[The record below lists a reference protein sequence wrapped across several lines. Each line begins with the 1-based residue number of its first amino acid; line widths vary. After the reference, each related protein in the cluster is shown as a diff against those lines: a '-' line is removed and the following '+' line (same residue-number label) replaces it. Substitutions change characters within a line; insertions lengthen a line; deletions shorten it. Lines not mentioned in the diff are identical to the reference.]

1 MINISKDHG
10 SCHDH
15 HEFRGI
21 SDEKLRALPNPPR
34 TPWLTGKTRASLAIP
49 CHPLPR
55 SALGLPSREF
65 GEFDGRVKVQA
76 CPASFIYIVY
86 LFKYTYY
93 LNVLYLNNLKHI
105 QTWFK
110 HIPTYL
116 KMFWACHFWNWSL
129 FKCAAVL
136 CWGLSGTATLLCTNS
151 DLQVGFLTKSMVFG
165 TRSC

>member
-49 CHPLPR
+49 CRDLHWGCLAGNLE
-55 SALGLPSREF
+55 SLMA
-65 GEFDGRVKVQA
+65 RVKVQA

-105 QTWFK
+105 RTWFK

>member
-1 MINISKDHG
+1 MDHVMTTMNL
-10 SCHDH
+10 
-15 HEFRGI
+15 EVFRMKNSVRFQTLPGHP
-21 SDEKLRALPNPPR
+21 DWRAKPEHPLP
-34 TPWLTGKTRASLAIP
+34 SLAIP
-49 CHPLPR
+49 CRDLHWGCLAR
-55 SALGLPSREF
+55 NLESLMA
-65 GEFDGRVKVQA
+65 RVKVQA